1 MNATFI
7 EITEEELNKILKDRE
22 AEANRLVAVEALND
36 IKSLIS
42 TIHSLGYNV
51 RLPQIGGSYVRI
63 HNPIVTENNIVLTK
77 W

>member
-22 AEANRLVAVEALND
+22 AEANRLVAVEAFND

-51 RLPQIGGSYVRI
+51 RLPQIGGGYVRI